1 MNNYRDKHLLDV
13 SSNNEPDYETHFTM
27 RRDSDYERLIEGMEP
42 SIHELDE
49 MGAEYEHKR
58 PF

>member
-1 MNNYRDKHLLDV
+1 MSDNYSGDIDV
-13 SSNNEPDYETHFTM
+13 SSNNEPDAETHFTM

-42 SIHELDE
+42 NIQQLDE